1 MLSRREVLGGA
12 AALGVAGLA
21 LGVLGLRPTGSG
33 GETYRFTDQKGV
45 VHYVQGLDNVPER
58 YRDPRLTPAERE
70 AALEA
75 VKALRNLESLADPAM
90 KSFEY
95 GWRLRKLEE
104 VVPKSL
110 RAMKRG
116 PVAAA
121 LAGALS
127 SYRLAGR
134 LIERGVAA
142 SHERPAGAG
151 QPCQRLAR
159 PLVKGE
165 PPASPEERTAA
176 LQGVWRCAA
185 ERTTAAETLMLHP
198 GGGPWAERVKTPP
211 KTAPKP

>member
-1 MLSRREVLGGA
+1 MR
-12 AALGVAGLA
+12 AALRAPAVVILA
-21 LGVLGLRPTGSG
+21 LGLLGLRPAGSG
-33 GETYRFTDQKGV
+33 GETYRFTDEKGV

-75 VKALRNLESLADPAM
+75 VKALRSLGALVDPAM
-90 KSFEY
+90 KSLEY

-121 LAGALS
+121 LASALS

-134 LIERGVAA
+134 LIERGVAVA
-142 SHERPAGAG
+142 HEPPAGAG
-151 QPCQRLAR
+151 QPCRRLAR
-159 PLVKGE
+159 PLAKGE
-165 PPASPEERTAA
+165 PPASAEERMAA
-176 LQGVWRCAA
+176 LQAVWRCAA
-185 ERTTAAETLMLHP
+185 DRTTAAEALTLRP
-198 GGGPWAERVKTPP
+198 GGGPWAERVKTPAKP
-211 KTAPKP
+211 APKP